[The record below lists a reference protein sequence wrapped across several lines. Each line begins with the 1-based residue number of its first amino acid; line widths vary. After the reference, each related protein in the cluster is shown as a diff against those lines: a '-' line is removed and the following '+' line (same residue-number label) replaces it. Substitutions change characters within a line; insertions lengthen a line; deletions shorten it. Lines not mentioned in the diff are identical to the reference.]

1 MLDNKNYIDNDFYED
16 DDFQEVKKSLKQEDS
31 GSNAGRFLS
40 AYNKIDQTLRVV
52 YNLKRSLNFSEV
64 IRKTVQ
70 LNSVVRKFE
79 EDLIDYGRLR
89 NAIVHKGRANFVIA
103 EPHLEV
109 VEKLEHIANL
119 IATPPLAYDK
129 IATHEVLCV
138 DADLSLSEAMQLMS
152 RSGYSNLPVYKD
164 KTLMGVLNGQKLV
177 NILGFKLEDRIDLE
191 EYVETTKV
199 RDIIQELEN
208 SSYYAVED
216 EKLTLEQALNLFETN
231 RKLLAILITKDGDGS
246 YPPIGIITNSDI
258 IDMQKVLDN
267 Y

>member
-1 MLDNKNYIDNDFYED
+1 MQKKYNTIKEYELDDEDNVLDLKD
-16 DDFQEVKKSLKQEDS
+16 KEVNSV
-31 GSNAGRFLS
+31 SNAGRFLS

-70 LNSVVRKFE
+70 YNSVVRKFE

-103 EPHLEV
+103 EPHVDV
-109 VEKLEHIANL
+109 VEQLEHIANL

-138 DADLSLSEAMQLMS
+138 DYNLSLSEAMQLMS
-152 RSGYSNLPVYKD
+152 RSGYSNLPVYKG
-164 KTLMGVLNGQKLV
+164 KTLIGVLNGQKLV
-177 NILGFKLEDRIDLE
+177 NILGFRLEEQVDLE
-191 EYVETTKV
+191 QFVESTKV
-199 RDIIQELEN
+199 CDIIQELEN
-208 SSYYAVED
+208 SSYYAVESQD
-216 EKLTLEQALNLFETN
+216 LTLERALNLFETN
-231 RKLLAILITKDGDGS
+231 RKLLAILITKDGEGG
-246 YPPIGIITNSDI
+246 YPPLGIITNSDI
-258 IDMQKVLDN
+258 IDMQKILDD

>member
-1 MLDNKNYIDNDFYED
+1 MQDKIDNSYEFYDED
-16 DDFQEVKKSLKQEDS
+16 NFEEVKITKSNNNEV
-31 GSNAGRFLS
+31 SNAGRFLS

-52 YNLKRSLNFSEV
+52 YDLKRSLNFSEV

-70 LNSVVRKFE
+70 LNSIVRKFE
-79 EDLIDYGRLR
+79 DDLIDYGRLR

-103 EPHLEV
+103 EPHIDV

-138 DADLSLSEAMQLMS
+138 DSELSLSEAMQLMS

-164 KTLMGVLNGQKLV
+164 KTLIGVLNGQKLV
-177 NILGFKLEDRIDLE
+177 NILGFKLEDRFDLE
-191 EYVETTKV
+191 EYVENTKV
-199 RDIIQELEN
+199 KDIIQELEN
-208 SSYYAVED
+208 SSYYAVESED
-216 EKLTLEQALNLFETN
+216 LTLERALNLFESN